1 MPKSMQNA
9 SVLGYVRN
17 ANLYIVD
24 YKRNIDKNVRLFL
37 LINQSCLCIFVLQF
51 STQKKRYETD
61 YNVSSPCHWDDDRGW
76 LARVAGMF
84 PF

>member
-9 SVLGYVRN
+9 SVLGHVRN

-37 LINQSCLCIFVLQF
+37 LINLSCLCIFVLQF
-51 STQKKRYETD
+51 STQK
-61 YNVSSPCHWDDDRGW
+61 
-76 LARVAGMF
+76 
-84 PF
+84 

>member
-1 MPKSMQNA
+1 MPKNMQNA
-9 SVLGYVRN
+9 SVLGHVRN

-24 YKRNIDKNVRLFL
+24 YKRNIDNNVRLFL

-61 YNVSSPCHWDDDRGW
+61 YSVSSPCHWDDDRSVY
-76 LARVAGMF
+76 AEVAGKF
-84 PF
+84 HF